1 LESLSEE
8 KGREGNYRRKK
19 NNMKDDGPA
28 GRTRI
33 EELQD
38 DEVASNLSIGLGS
51 PMPVKAP
58 LPLPPSALIPNSEI
72 KKRTGGGVSREVLQ
86 ACVKIFGVHTEP
98 NYSMPW
104 QMKRQKKSTSSG
116 FVISGRRILTN
127 AHSIVYQTSVHVRK
141 HGSAKKYIATVLA
154 EGHESDLAMLTVE
167 DDSFWEGITPLE
179 FGEVP
184 HLQDSVTVI
193 GYPTGGDN
201 ISITQGIVSRVDYV
215 HYTHGCSKLLAIQ
228 IDAAINS
235 GNSGGPA
242 LGGKGNKVVGI
253 SFETLVNAENIGYI
267 IPSLVIEHFLEDIE
281 RHNKYTGFCEIGI
294 VCQSME
300 NPQLKKF
307 LKMED
312 SMTGL
317 IINRVDPL
325 GGGHG
330 VIEKDDVLLEIDGV
344 PIADDCTVKFRDD
357 ERISFKHLLLNKF
370 VGDET
375 TLSLL
380 RSGSVIQR
388 SVEMKK
394 TKLLVPLDFEKP
406 PSYFIYAGL
415 VFVPL
420 TQLYLRHQWGKQW
433 DRKAPVRLCDLAINS
448 DLKHPDQQIVL
459 LSQVLV
465 HDVNTGYQHTTNIQ
479 VHKFNG
485 VEIQNLQH
493 LVSLVE
499 DCRDSYVRFD
509 LEFQRVVILDHQ
521 LAQQATAE
529 ILTQHAIAN
538 NKSKDLKTTPS
549 PLHFPVLSIPGSSA
563 DGAAPSPIATR
574 V

>member
-1 LESLSEE
+1 
-8 KGREGNYRRKK
+8 
-19 NNMKDDGPA
+19 MKDEVAG
-28 GRTRI
+28 GRTRV
-33 EELQD
+33 EELED
-38 DEVASNLSIGLGS
+38 DEVASAVSIGLGS
-51 PMPVKAP
+51 PMPMKMSNM
-58 LPLPPSALIPNSEI
+58 LLPPPALPSTAEI
-72 KKRTGGGVSREVLQ
+72 KKRSGGVSREVLQ

-141 HGSAKKYIATVLA
+141 HGYAKKYSAKVLA

-167 DDSFWEGITPLE
+167 DDSFWEGIAPLE
-179 FGEVP
+179 FGDIP

-242 LGGKGNKVVGI
+242 LKGNKVVGI

-267 IPSLVIEHFLEDIE
+267 IPSTVIKHFLEDIE
-281 RHNKYTGFCEIGI
+281 RHSQYTGFCEIGI

-307 LKMED
+307 LKMDE

-325 GGGHG
+325 GAGHEI
-330 VIEKDDVLLEIDGV
+330 VQKDDVLLEIDHV
-344 PIADDCTVKFRDD
+344 PIADDCTVQFRDD

-370 VGDET
+370 VGDT
-375 TLSLL
+375 ATLTLL
-380 RSGSVIQR
+380 REGQEIYRDVQL
-388 SVEMKK
+388 KK

-433 DRKAPVRLCDLAINS
+433 DRKAPVRLCDLAINA
-448 DLKHPDQQIVL
+448 DLKHPDQQVVL

-499 DCRDSYVRFD
+499 SCTESFVRFD
-509 LEFQRVVILDHQ
+509 LEFQRVVIMDRA
-521 LAQQATAE
+521 LALQASEE
-529 ILTQHAIAN
+529 ILAQHAIAH
-538 NKSKDLKTTPS
+538 NKSKDIKTIPPPAPETLP
-549 PLHFPVLSIPGSSA
+549 PAPVTVIDP
-563 DGAAPSPIATR
+563 APSLIATR